1 MARLVGNLV
10 AKVGNLVAK
19 VGNLVAKVGN
29 LVATARPEL
38 RLAGSYKRVG

>member
-19 VGNLVAKVGN
+19 VGNLVA
-29 LVATARPEL
+29 TTRPEL